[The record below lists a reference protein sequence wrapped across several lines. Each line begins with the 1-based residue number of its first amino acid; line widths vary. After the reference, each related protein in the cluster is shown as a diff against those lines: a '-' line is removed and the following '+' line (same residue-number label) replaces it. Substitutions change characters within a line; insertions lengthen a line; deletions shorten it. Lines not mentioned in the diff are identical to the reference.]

1 MLLFHP
7 PWTKKYKNWFHTCVC
22 VSNKHWRAFKRS
34 ALIFRKKKKKT
45 IWLSTSALGGKERAK
60 DCHFFK
66 SLKAREANE
75 SQPPEDCFFFFTSFL
90 FWDLWCSYFG
100 IQHFLNAYM
109 LPLNS
114 GLASHSLIWL
124 FGKQSFWYVLEKS
137 SYLDTES
144 NIFWPVVFQWHLQ
157 LLCTCNM

>member
-1 MLLFHP
+1 MCNQIIFLLHYYPVRQTCLYLGYLFPQGLISFWNLHNMLLFHP

-75 SQPPEDCFFFFTSFL
+75 SQPPEDFFFFLLHFS
-90 FWDLWCSYFG
+90 FG
-100 IQHFLNAYM
+100 ICDAVILGF
-109 LPLNS
+109 S
-114 GLASHSLIWL
+114 T
-124 FGKQSFWYVLEKS
+124 F
-137 SYLDTES
+137 
-144 NIFWPVVFQWHLQ
+144 
-157 LLCTCNM
+157 